1 MKEPKPKTQNPK
13 PKTNMNNSTPT
24 TRELFRILKRK
35 GALKQEIYTRT
46 YKAFNMFKQEADVL
60 AAQYMMKSLPTQA
73 DITVEYHDRGHFE
86 FRLKFAGDVLIFMMH
101 TNVFE
106 FSRDHE
112 VMRTSYVKEDK
123 RRSYCG
129 IIYIFNFLADSFKY
143 NRLNDAGYLIGRVF
157 LNRENHYFIEGKR
170 EVGMLYNNFATT
182 SLNRRAVRDII
193 RSAMFYTINFDL
205 LTPPY
210 DSMKE
215 VTVNEMQ
222 TALDAMLIK
231 TGKRMG
237 FRFERDES

>member
-1 MKEPKPKTQNPK
+1 
-13 PKTNMNNSTPT
+13 MNNSTPT
-24 TRELFRILKRK
+24 TRELFSILKRK
-35 GALKQEIYTRT
+35 GTLKQEIYLRT
-46 YKAFNMFKQEADVL
+46 LDAFNSFKHEADFL
-60 AAQYMMKSLPTQA
+60 AAQYMMKSMQKPSLVM
-73 DITVEYHDRGHFE
+73 VEYHDRGQFE

-101 TNVFE
+101 TNIFE

-112 VMRTSYVKEDK
+112 VMRSSYIKDDK

-143 NRLNDAGYLIGRVF
+143 NRLNDSGYLIGRIF

-170 EVGMLYNNFATT
+170 EVGLLYNNFASAT
-182 SLNRRAVRDII
+182 LNRTAVQRII
-193 RSAMFYTINFDL
+193 RSAMLYTINFDL

-210 DSMKE
+210 ESMKE
-215 VTVNEMQ
+215 VTVSEMQ

-237 FRFERDES
+237 FRFEADKG